1 MVTDDKTLRT
11 QRLRLAP
18 VDATNAKVLWELMQ
32 TPELRTYQD
41 LPVMQWRH
49 FRALVTSSRVPFRA
63 RKAGRFEW
71 LILNDRDEAVGWVSL
86 RIGEHT
92 LESGEIG
99 YSLLA
104 EHRGRGLAT
113 EAVRAIVIEA
123 FEKGKLRR
131 LHAYCMPENT
141 ASRELLRRIGFR
153 EEGVVRKGASLRG
166 RAVDVVSYSLEGGA
180 RA

>member
-1 MVTDDKTLRT
+1 MIADDKSLRT

-18 VDATNAKVLWELMQ
+18 VDASNAKVLWELMQ

-41 LPVMQWRH
+41 LPVMEWRH
-49 FRALVTSSRVPFRA
+49 FRALVTSSRSPFRS

-71 LILNDRDEAVGWVSL
+71 ILHAERDEPIGWVSL
-86 RIGEHT
+86 RVGEHA

-104 EHRGRGLAT
+104 EYRGRGLAT
-113 EAVRAIVIEA
+113 EAVQAVIDEA
-123 FEKGKLRR
+123 FSKGKLRR
-131 LHAYCMPENT
+131 LHAYCLPENA
-141 ASRELLRRIGFR
+141 ASRALLRRIGFR

-166 RAVDVVSYSLEGGA
+166 RAVDVVSYSLGA
-180 RA
+180 QGR